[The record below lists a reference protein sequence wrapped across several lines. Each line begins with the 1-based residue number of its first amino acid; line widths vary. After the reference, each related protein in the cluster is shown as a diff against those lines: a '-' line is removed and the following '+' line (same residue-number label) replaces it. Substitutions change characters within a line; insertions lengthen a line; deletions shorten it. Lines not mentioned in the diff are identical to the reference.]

1 MDSLA
6 NVIMTL
12 NTKLKFCQFG
22 STFAKYDVY
31 GTHKFL
37 KKLEI
42 HFRNSFSSEKDLFL
56 PQDTNKNWCRIWFY
70 TQKSMYIPCVKI
82 AMPLH
87 VESALM
93 TGND

>member
-1 MDSLA
+1 MD
-6 NVIMTL
+6 
-12 NTKLKFCQFG
+12 
-22 STFAKYDVY
+22 
-31 GTHKFL
+31 
-37 KKLEI
+37 
-42 HFRNSFSSEKDLFL
+42 NSHRDK

-70 TQKSMYIPCVKI
+70 TQKFMYIPCVKI